1 MRKGDG
7 FLYKIKTHYF
17 TMIEEF
23 SDQAHFD
30 KLILKEL
37 QKYSWIDSDP
47 NLQFSKGIK
56 LAYQKCRLILR
67 VRF

>member
-1 MRKGDG
+1 MATKPTTKPKPIKALRKGDG

-17 TMIEEF
+17 TMIKEF

-37 QKYSWIDSDP
+37 QKYS
-47 NLQFSKGIK
+47 
-56 LAYQKCRLILR
+56 
-67 VRF
+67 

>member
-1 MRKGDG
+1 M
-7 FLYKIKTHYF
+7 IK
-17 TMIEEF
+17 EF
-23 SDQAHFD
+23 SDQTHFD